1 MSSKTRS
8 IIAVVENMNI
18 TSAEAAELVRDLQR
32 KYGLSSETAKPAVSE
47 PDQSEPAHQPQPSSR
62 VVPLEI
68 LYENGDCEN
77 KVIAGKIPI
86 GVVIN
91 VNNGFRWF
99 GVKRLILYWKEFIT
113 REKSEIDSLKQ
124 QLPQGYRWHLLS
136 TPECRIIKNAVDS
149 VNQTLWAINGDELGK
164 HNYATSDSHPYLGYT
179 RYVARLD

>member
-8 IIAVVENMNI
+8 IMAVVENMYI
-18 TSAEAAELVRDLQR
+18 SAAEAAELVRDLQR
-32 KYGLSSETAKPAVSE
+32 KYGLSSETAKLAVNE
-47 PDQSEPAHQPQPSSR
+47 PGKYEPAHQPQPLGR
-62 VVPLEI
+62 VAPLEI

-77 KVIAGKIPI
+77 KVIAGQIPI

-91 VNNGFRWF
+91 VNSGFRWF
-99 GVKRLILYWKEFIT
+99 GTKRLILYWKEFIT
-113 REKSEIDSLKQ
+113 REKPEIDSLIQ

-136 TPECRIIKNAVDS
+136 TPECRIIKNVVDV
-149 VNQTLWAINGDELGK
+149 VNQTLRAINGDELGK